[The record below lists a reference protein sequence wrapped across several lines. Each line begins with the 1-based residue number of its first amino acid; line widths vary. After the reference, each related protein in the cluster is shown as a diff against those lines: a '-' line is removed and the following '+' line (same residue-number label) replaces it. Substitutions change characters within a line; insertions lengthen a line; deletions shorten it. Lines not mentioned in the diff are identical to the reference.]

1 MKTRKRKTQEN
12 SVLGVKK
19 EITGLK
25 GYRKC
30 TIPIVF
36 YRYHKIDFA
45 EGKSSGFI

>member
-12 SVLGVKK
+12 SVLWIKK

-25 GYRKC
+25 GYGKC
-30 TIPIVF
+30 TGIVF
-36 YRYHKIDFA
+36 YGYHKIDFA